1 MMNQYPVYEVLQQAA
16 IIWPQQAAVHDEEG
30 TITFQQLFTDAE
42 ALRTQLTNAG
52 VQPGMAIGL
61 KAKNGRDFITGLFAI
76 AGTGATA
83 LPIYHQLKAVEIDE
97 LVQQTGLHAWI
108 DDHSGTV
115 YDTEKLNRITPAFSL
130 GFSAQPFTTAFAPFV
145 HQPAFVRFTSG
156 TTGTSKGVI
165 ISHQSVIERIDAANN
180 GLQLGPGDTVVWV
193 LPMAYHFVV
202 SIVLYVKYGAAI
214 AVVKD
219 FLAKNIMES
228 ANKYQGTLLYSSP
241 VQVRL
246 LANDTGT
253 VMMPSLK
260 KVISTSAGISPDVC
274 MAFKNRFGVPVS
286 QAYGI
291 IEIGLPMLN
300 FFQSEEHPEAVG
312 YPVPGY
318 EIAILDEHYQP
329 LANGEVGQLG
339 IKGPG
344 MFDAYLHPVKLRE
357 EVLVNGYFLTADFA
371 SKSADGLVKVEGRAK
386 SVINISGIK
395 VFPEEVEAV
404 LETYPGIAQAR
415 VNSEPHRLLGQIIVA
430 AVIVKEQAI
439 VNTED
444 LIQYCRKRLSNFK
457 APQKIT
463 VVDSLPTT
471 KTGKLQRP

>member
-1 MMNQYPVYEVLQQAA
+1 MKQYPVYEVLQQAA
-16 IIWPQQAAVHDEEG
+16 TTWPEQAAVHDEAG
-30 TITFQQLFTDAE
+30 TISFSELFIQTETLRNQLE
-42 ALRTQLTNAG
+42 KSG
-52 VQPGMAIGL
+52 IMPGMAVGL
-61 KAKNGRDFITGLFAI
+61 KAKNGRDFITGIFAI
-76 AGTGATA
+76 TGAGAVA
-83 LPIYHQLKAVEIDE
+83 LPVYHQLKAMEIDE

-108 DDHSGTV
+108 DDHSGTA
-115 YDTEKLNRITPAFSL
+115 YQTERLTRLTPFFSL
-130 GFSAQPFTTAFAPFV
+130 GFSDEPFTTPFAPFV
-145 HQPAFVRFTSG
+145 NNPAFVRFTSG
-156 TTGTSKGVI
+156 TTGNAKGVI

-219 FLAKNIMES
+219 FLAKNIMEIT
-228 ANKYQGTLLYSSP
+228 NNHKGTLLYSSP

-246 LANDTGT
+246 LANDTSG

-274 MAFKNRFGVPVS
+274 MAFKSRFNVPVS

-318 EIAILDEHYQP
+318 EVAILDEHYQP
-329 LANGEVGQLG
+329 LPDGAIGYLG

-344 MFDAYLHPVKLRE
+344 MFDAYLQPVKLRE
-357 EVLVNGYFLTADFA
+357 EVLINGYFLTADFA
-371 SKSADGLVKVEGRAK
+371 SRSADGLIKVEGRAK

-395 VFPEEVEAV
+395 VFPEEVETV
-404 LETYPGIAQAR
+404 LESFEGIAQAR
-415 VNSEPHRLLGQIIVA
+415 VSSEPHRLLGQIIVA
-430 AVIVKEQAI
+430 SIVLHPQSI

-444 LIQYCRKRLSNFK
+444 VVQYCRKRLSNFK

-463 VVDSLPTT
+463 IVDSLPMT

>member
-1 MMNQYPVYEVLQQAA
+1 MNKYPVYEVLQQAA
-16 IIWPQQAAVHDEEG
+16 NKWPSQPAVHDEAG
-30 TITFQQLFTDAE
+30 TITFQELFIQAE
-42 ALRTQLTNAG
+42 TLRTQLTNAG
-52 VQPGMAIGL
+52 VLPGMAIGL
-61 KAKNGRDFITGLFAI
+61 KAKNGRGFITGLFAI
-76 AGTGATA
+76 VGTGAVA
-83 LPIYHQLKAVEIDE
+83 LPIYHQLKSVEIDD
-97 LVQQTGLHAWI
+97 LAKQTGLHGWI
-108 DDHSGTV
+108 DDNSGTP
-115 YDTEKLNRITPAFSL
+115 YRTNLTKTITPAFSF
-130 GFSAQPFTTAFAPFV
+130 GFLYTPFTKPFAPFV
-145 HQPAFVRFTSG
+145 NNPAFVRFTSG

-180 GLQLGPGDTVVWV
+180 GLQLAPGDTVVWV

-219 FLAKNIMES
+219 FLAKNIIDIT
-228 ANKYQGTLLYSSP
+228 NKHNGTLLYSSP

-246 LANDTGT
+246 LANDTST

-260 KVISTSAGISPDVC
+260 KVISTSAGISPDICV
-274 MAFKNRFGVPVS
+274 AFKNRFGVAVS

-312 YPVPGY
+312 YAVPGY
-318 EIAILDEHYQP
+318 EIAILDENNQP
-329 LANGEVGQLG
+329 LADGETGHLG

-344 MFDAYLHPVKLRE
+344 MFDAYLHPQRLRE
-357 EVLVNGYFLTADFA
+357 EVLVNGYFLTADYA
-371 SKSADGLVKVEGRAK
+371 TKSADGLIKIEGRAK

-404 LETYPGIAQAR
+404 LENYQGIIQAR
-415 VNSEPHRLLGQIIVA
+415 VSSEPHRLLGQIIVA
-430 AVIVKEQAI
+430 EVIVESHILLNKES
-439 VNTED
+439 
-444 LIQYCRKRLSNFK
+444 LLYYCRQNLSNFK

-463 VVDSLPTT
+463 IVSSLPVT
-471 KTGKLQRP
+471 KTGKLQRG

>member
-1 MMNQYPVYEVLQQAA
+1 MKQYPVYEVLQQAA
-16 IIWPQQAAVHDEEG
+16 TAWPELAAVHDEAG
-30 TITFQQLFTDAE
+30 TISFRELFIQTETLRNQLE
-42 ALRTQLTNAG
+42 KSG
-52 VQPGMAIGL
+52 IMPGMAVGL
-61 KAKNGRDFITGLFAI
+61 KAKNGRDFITGIFAI
-76 AGTGATA
+76 AGAGAVA
-83 LPIYHQLKAVEIDE
+83 LPVYHQLKALEIDE

-108 DDHSGTV
+108 DDHSGTA
-115 YDTEKLNRITPAFSL
+115 YQTEKLTRLTPFFSL
-130 GFSAQPFTTAFAPFV
+130 GFSDEPFTTPFAPFV
-145 HQPAFVRFTSG
+145 DNPAFVRFTSG
-156 TTGTSKGVI
+156 TTGNAKGVI

-219 FLAKNIMES
+219 FLAKNIIEVT
-228 ANKYQGTLLYSSP
+228 NNHKGTLLYSSP

-246 LANDTGT
+246 LANDTSG

-274 MAFKNRFGVPVS
+274 MAFKRRFNVPVS

-318 EIAILDEHYQP
+318 EIGILDEHYQP
-329 LANGEVGQLG
+329 LPDGEIGYLG
-339 IKGPG
+339 IRGPG
-344 MFDAYLHPVKLRE
+344 MFDAYLQPVKLRE
-357 EVLVNGYFLTADFA
+357 EVLINGYFLTADFA
-371 SKSADGLVKVEGRAK
+371 SRSAEGLIKVEGRAK

-404 LETYPGIAQAR
+404 LESFKGIAQAR
-415 VNSEPHRLLGQIIVA
+415 VSSEPHRLLGQIIVA
-430 AVIVKEQAI
+430 SIIVHPQSI
-439 VNTED
+439 VNTEEV
-444 LIQYCRKRLSNFK
+444 IQYCRKRLSNFK
-457 APQKIT
+457 APQKIII
-463 VVDSLPTT
+463 VDSLPMT

>member
-1 MMNQYPVYEVLQQAA
+1 MNRYPVYEVLQQAA
-16 IIWPQQAAVHDEEG
+16 ASWPDLPAVHDEAG
-30 TITFQQLFTDAE
+30 TISFSELFTEAE
-42 ALRTQLTNAG
+42 ILRVQLEKAG
-52 VQPGMAIGL
+52 ILPGMAVGL

-76 AGTGATA
+76 VGSGAVA
-83 LPIYHQLKAVEIDE
+83 LPIYHQLKATEIDE
-97 LVQQTGLHAWI
+97 LALQTGLHAWI
-108 DDHSGTV
+108 DDHSGTL
-115 YDTEKLNRITPAFSL
+115 YQNEKLITLTPSFSL
-130 GFSAQPFTTAFAPFV
+130 GFSDQPFTIPFAPFV
-145 HQPAFVRFTSG
+145 EHPAFVRFTSG
-156 TTGTSKGVI
+156 TTGNAKGVI

-219 FLAKNIMES
+219 FLAKNIIEIT
-228 ANKYQGTLLYSSP
+228 NNHNGTLLYSSP

-246 LANDTGT
+246 LANDTSST
-253 VMMPSLK
+253 MMPSLK
-260 KVISTSAGISPDVC
+260 KVISTSAGISPDICV
-274 MAFKNRFGVPVS
+274 AFKNRFGIAVS

-300 FFQSEEHPEAVG
+300 FFQSDKHPEAVG
-312 YPVPGY
+312 YPIPGY
-318 EIAILDEHYQP
+318 EIAILDDHYQP
-329 LANGEVGQLG
+329 LPDGEIGYLG

-344 MFDAYLHPVKLRE
+344 MFDAYLQPVKRRE

-371 SKSADGLVKVEGRAK
+371 SRSAEGLIKVEGRAK

-404 LETYPGIAQAR
+404 LESFEGIAQAR
-415 VNSEPHRLLGQIIVA
+415 VSSEPHRLLGQIIIA
-430 AVIVKEQAI
+430 SIVLHPQSI

-463 VVDSLPTT
+463 VVSSLPVT
-471 KTGKLQRP
+471 KTGKLQRS